1 MELQQLTNKRKSLKQ
16 DISYIDELDMQEQ
29 LKKKRSNEYHI
40 DWVPI

>member
-29 LKKKRSNEYHI
+29 LKKKKE
-40 DWVPI
+40 